1 MSSRELIVRYVRERA
16 RLSVFVPLSLVMA
29 AIGRWTG
36 GPVDRWTGETAA
48 IEFAVASLAALVFV
62 VAFRVWDD
70 LEDRSHDA
78 REHPR
83 RVTVVASSV
92 APLIAFGFV
101 LGTLGALLVALGPRA
116 GPRLGAVAI
125 AVAVLAAW
133 YRTRRASTRA
143 VVNAHVV
150 LLKYPL
156 LAFAASPALPPTGA
170 LVSLYLV
177 LCAYEIVDDP
187 ALRASIVARWV
198 AFSECALVSVILAA
212 ATLFGG
218 RIP

>member
-16 RLSVFVPLSLVMA
+16 RLSVFVPLALVMA
-29 AIGRWTG
+29 AIGRWIG

-70 LEDRSHDA
+70 LEDRSRDA
-78 REHPR
+78 REHPS

-101 LGTLGALLVALGPRA
+101 LGTLGALSVALGPRA

-133 YRTRRASTRA
+133 YRTRGSTRA

-156 LAFAASPALPPTGA
+156 LAFAASPAPPPTGT

>member
-16 RLSVFVPLSLVMA
+16 RLSVFVPLALVMA
-29 AIGRWTG
+29 AMGRLTG
-36 GPVDRWTGETAA
+36 GRMDRWMGAA
-48 IEFAVASLAALVFV
+48 DYALAAVTALLSML
-62 VAFRVWDD
+62 AFRVWDD
-70 LEDRSHDA
+70 LEDRSRDA
-78 REHPR
+78 SEHPS
-83 RVTVVASSV
+83 RVTVVADSIT
-92 APLIAFGFV
+92 PLIAFAFM
-101 LGTLGALLVALGPRA
+101 LGMLGMLLVALGPRA
-116 GPRLGAVAI
+116 GLRLGAVAV
-125 AVAVLAAW
+125 AFAVLAAW
-133 YRTRRASTRA
+133 YRMRPASTRA

-156 LAFAASPALPPTGA
+156 LGFAATPAAPPTGA

-198 AFSECALVSVILAA
+198 AISECALVSVILAA
-212 ATLFGG
+212 ATLFRG

>member
-16 RLSVFVPLSLVMA
+16 RLSVFVPLALVVA
-29 AIGRWTG
+29 AMGRLTAG
-36 GPVDRWTGETAA
+36 RVDRWTGTADY
-48 IEFAVASLAALVFV
+48 ALTALTALLLML
-62 VAFRVWDD
+62 AFRVWDD
-70 LEDRSHDA
+70 LEDRSRDG
-78 REHPR
+78 REHPS
-83 RVTVVASSV
+83 RVTVVAGSV
-92 APLIAFGFV
+92 TPLITVAFM
-101 LGTLGALLVALGPRA
+101 LGTLGLLLVVGGPHARSRLA
-116 GPRLGAVAI
+116 GVAI
-125 AVAVLAAW
+125 AVAALAAW
-133 YRTRRASTRA
+133 YRLRTDSPRA

-156 LAFAASPALPPTGA
+156 LAFAATPASPPAGA

-177 LCAYEIVDDP
+177 LCAYEILDDP

-198 AFSECALVSVILAA
+198 AISECALVSVILAT

>member
-1 MSSRELIVRYVRERA
+1 MSSRELIVRYLRERA
-16 RLSVFVPLSLVMA
+16 RLSVFVPLALVMA
-29 AIGRWTG
+29 AMGKLTG
-36 GPVDRWTGETAA
+36 GRLDRSPGPADYALTAA
-48 IEFAVASLAALVFV
+48 TALLLML
-62 VAFRVWDD
+62 AFRVWDD
-70 LEDRSHDA
+70 LEDRSHDV
-78 REHPR
+78 REHPS
-83 RVTVVASSV
+83 RVTVVATSV
-92 APLIAFGFV
+92 APLIAFAFV
-101 LGTLGALLVALGPRA
+101 LGMLGALSVALGPRA

-133 YRTRRASTRA
+133 YRTRPVATGA

-156 LAFAASPALPPTGA
+156 VAFAASAASPPAGA
-170 LVSLYLV
+170 LASLYLV

-198 AFSECALVSVILAA
+198 AISECALVSVILAT